1 VQTDNTFT
9 ERDLRRRVGEVI
21 GRYSM
26 LGDGDR
32 VLVAISGGKD
42 SLVMLDVLLRLQRR
56 APVRYELVP
65 FTLDPGFPGF
75 DTDAVRRQV
84 ARLGAELVVEPAP
97 IAGILESKRA
107 NAPTLCP
114 LCSRLRRGHLYAA
127 APRHRCNKIALGHHA
142 DDLIEN
148 LLLNLFFTGQLAG
161 MPPVLRSD
169 DGRNTVIRPL
179 CHVYE
184 SEVTRYFA
192 GLGLAAVPSACPEK
206 NLQRLRRHWVKELLA
221 DLERHVPRIR
231 NSALAAMANVRER
244 FLMDPRFLDR
254 L

>member
-1 VQTDNTFT
+1 
-9 ERDLRRRVGEVI
+9 
-21 GRYSM
+21 M

-32 VLVAISGGKD
+32 VLVAVSGGKD
-42 SLVMLDVLLRLQRR
+42 SLVLLDALLRLQRR

-75 DTDAVRRQV
+75 DTAGIRRQV
-84 ARLGAELVVEPAP
+84 EVLGLELVVEQAP
-97 IAGILESKRA
+97 IARILEEKRA
-107 NAPTLCP
+107 SAPTFCP

-127 APRHRCNKIALGHHA
+127 APRLGCNKIALGHHA
-142 DDLIEN
+142 DDIIEN

-184 SEVTRYFA
+184 REIAGYFP
-192 GLGLAAVPSACPEK
+192 GLGLTAVASACPEK
-206 NLQRLRRHWVKELLA
+206 NIHQLQRQWVKALLA
-221 DLERHVPRIR
+221 ELEGRVPRIR

-244 FLMDPRFLDR
+244 FLMDPRFLDPV
-254 L
+254 